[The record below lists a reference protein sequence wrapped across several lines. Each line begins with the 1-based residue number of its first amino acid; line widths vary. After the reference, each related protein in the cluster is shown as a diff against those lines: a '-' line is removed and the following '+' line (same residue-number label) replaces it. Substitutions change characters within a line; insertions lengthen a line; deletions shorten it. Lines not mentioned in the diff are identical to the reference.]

1 MNGSTVNPPLATV
14 NSQISVNNSCNCC
27 CFPWRRRRR
36 TKEAEAQVDE
46 SLKRIQEVK
55 DSAFGIKK

>member
-1 MNGSTVNPPLATV
+1 MNGPAENPPLATI
-14 NSQISVNNSCNCC
+14 NSTVSVNNSCNCC
-27 CFPWRRRRR
+27 CFPWRRRR
-36 TKEAEAQVDE
+36 KEAESQVDE